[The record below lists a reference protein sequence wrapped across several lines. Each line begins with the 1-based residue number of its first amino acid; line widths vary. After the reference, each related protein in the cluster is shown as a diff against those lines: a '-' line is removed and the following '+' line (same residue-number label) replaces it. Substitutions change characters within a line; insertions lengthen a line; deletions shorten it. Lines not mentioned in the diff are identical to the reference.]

1 MKYKIRYIG
10 DPVLRKVAEPITEF
24 DDKLKNFA
32 EDLIDVMHVED
43 GIGLA
48 APQIGISRQIIAVD
62 ASELVENEFPRVFVN
77 PQILEASGEWVV
89 EEGCLSIPGVREE
102 VTRPETILLKFQDV
116 EGESFTQE
124 FSGWLSRILQHEIDH
139 LNGIL
144 FVDRISPIRRNLLI
158 AQKAIPE
165 KY

>member
-10 DPVLRKVAEPITEF
+10 DPILRKVAEPITEF
-24 DDKLKNFA
+24 DDNLKKFA
-32 EDLIDVMHVED
+32 RDMIDVMHVED

-48 APQIGISRQIIAVD
+48 APQIGISKQIIAVD
-62 ASELVENEFPRVFVN
+62 ASELVENEYPRVFIN
-77 PQILEASGEWVV
+77 PNILESSGEWVV

-102 VTRPETILLKFQDV
+102 VTRPEKILLKFQD
-116 EGESFTQE
+116 ETGEEFTEE

-139 LNGIL
+139 LNGVL

-158 AQKAIPE
+158 AQKVIPE

>member
-10 DPVLRKVAEPITEF
+10 DPILRKVAEPITKF
-24 DDKLKNFA
+24 D
-32 EDLIDVMHVED
+32 EDLKQFARDMIDVMHVED

-48 APQIGISRQIIAVD
+48 APQIGISKQIIAVD
-62 ASELVENEFPRVFVN
+62 ASELVEDEYPRVFIN
-77 PQILEASGEWVV
+77 PEILESSGEWVV

-102 VTRPETILLKFQDV
+102 VTRPEKILLRFQD
-116 EGESFTQE
+116 ETGELFTE
-124 FSGWLSRILQHEIDH
+124 EYSGWLSRILQHEIDH

-144 FVDRISPIRRNLLI
+144 FVDRISPVRRNLLI
-158 AQKAIPE
+158 AQKKIPE